1 MILVTTGS
9 SGAPFERL
17 LTVVAGYDGDE
28 ELVVQHGPS
37 TIRPAGA
44 RCIDFLPFGQLSALV
59 EQARVVVAHAG
70 VGSILLCVAHGVRPI
85 VVPRLAR
92 FGEVV
97 DDHQLFLARKL
108 DAAGAVTSVEDPSDL
123 WPVVRSLSD
132 WTSSSQGSGRSP
144 LADDLKSYLD
154 SVLSAAGA

>member
-17 LTVVAGYDGDE
+17 LSAVADFDGDE
-28 ELVVQHGPS
+28 ELIVQHGPS
-37 TIRPAGA
+37 RIRPAGA
-44 RCIDFLPFGQLSALV
+44 RCIDFLPFDQLSELV
-59 EQARVVVAHAG
+59 GQARVVVAHAG
-70 VGSILLCVAHGVRPI
+70 VGSILLCGAHARRPI

-108 DAAGAVTSVEDPSDL
+108 DAIGAVSCVEDPAEL
-123 WPVVRSLSD
+123 WSVVEASPD
-132 WTSSSQGSGRSP
+132 WTSAQPTSGRSP

-154 SVLSAAGA
+154 AILS